1 MKLVGEDDDGDGGG
15 VGGAG
20 GLADSFNHTSGP
32 RQFTSFCHQ
41 VCQER
46 RTARELKSGS
56 RGGAG
61 GVAGECVQRKL
72 GGWGGL
78 WYFDW
83 VRALGL
89 MCEAKSQYESQQG
102 VGTGVEP
109 LRDAH
114 SRPGRPEKGAC
125 AAGERGG
132 EGGGGSG
139 GRAEK

>member
-1 MKLVGEDDDGDGGG
+1 MEGEGEVVHVVVGRDQASLKRRQQGGAADDGDENGGG

-56 RGGAG
+56 RGGAS

-72 GGWGGL
+72 GVGEDFGTLIGCGRWG
-78 WYFDW
+78 
-83 VRALGL
+83 
-89 MCEAKSQYESQQG
+89 
-102 VGTGVEP
+102 
-109 LRDAH
+109 
-114 SRPGRPEKGAC
+114 
-125 AAGERGG
+125 
-132 EGGGGSG
+132 
-139 GRAEK
+139 